1 MLYMVKVRKI
11 FVLVLG
17 AVAALYFTG
26 CKTEN
31 SDQQPVVSP
40 VEFYPAAGKV
50 LKNSVITMKSAT
62 KNAEIYYAFSPIY
75 ANDCME
81 KGTKGSSFEIT
92 ENCKVYAF
100 AVDSNGNVSSRTTAQ
115 YTVVSTEGYEL
126 LGTKGYLNSQSYID
140 SSYTVITYE
149 ENNPLYF
156 GNPSRATSNESF
168 ERNYLVSHEPYFT
181 LSFNNVNHISNWV
194 GWHLASS
201 DLGSG
206 SRPDGED
213 VFYGDELL
221 PSSFYKVQHKDYSK
235 QNFDRGH
242 LCPNGDRTLSDNTC
256 YETFRTTNIVPQ
268 TANNNQKV
276 WVKLEEYERALA
288 NSSKELYIF
297 AGPYGQGG
305 YNKDGILCN
314 YIKGNSGPS
323 YTYPLS
329 DNGILVPASV
339 WKIIL
344 ILDEGTGD
352 LNRVTEST
360 KVIAVD
366 IPNTTTC
373 TSVATSAGYSEKD
386 AWKYYLTTV
395 DAIEEKTGYN
405 FFSELSLEIQAS
417 IESTVYSD

>member
-1 MLYMVKVRKI
+1 MVKVRNI
-11 FVLVLG
+11 FVLFLC
-17 AVAALYFTG
+17 AVSAVYFSG
-26 CKTEN
+26 CKTETKN
-31 SDQQPVVSP
+31 EGCSP
-40 VEFYPAAGKV
+40 VEFYPPAGAV
-50 LKNSVITMKSAT
+50 PANTVVTMKSAT

-92 ENCKVYAF
+92 ESCKVYAF

-221 PSSFYKVQHKDYSK
+221 PSSFYKVQHKDYFN

-242 LCPNGDRTLSDNTC
+242 LCPNGDRTLSDDTC
-256 YETFRTTNIVPQ
+256 NETFRTTNIVPQ
-268 TANNNQKV
+268 TANNNQQV
-276 WVKLEEYERALA
+276 WVKLEEYERTLA

-305 YNKDGILCN
+305 YNKVGTLCN
-314 YIKGNSGPS
+314 YIKGS
-323 YTYPLS
+323 TYNYS

-405 FFSELSLEIQAS
+405 FFSELPLEIQAS